1 MAKRLTRAER
11 ESIVFD
17 HLKGKPTPGYNVT
30 ETKPGHYRV
39 TPVKIEIDSDSEDEA
54 GEPEKGPREGSKGPR
69 QPLGLDPPPTQSER
83 PSESEPSVSKEN
95 VLELLNLISRNLQDS
110 DDRAYGPQTP
120 TRSRPNFTRRR
131 RLVL

>member
-54 GEPEKGPREGSKGPR
+54 ESEHPSESEPELRRPEDRR
-69 QPLGLDPPPTQSER
+69 SEH

-110 DDRAYGPQTP
+110 DDRACGPQTP

>member
-54 GEPEKGPREGSKGPR
+54 E
-69 QPLGLDPPPTQSER
+69 SER
-83 PSESEPSVSKEN
+83 PSESDSESERRRSEHPSESEPSVSKEN
-95 VLELLNLISRNLQDS
+95 VLELLNLISHNLQDS
-110 DDRAYGPQTP
+110 DDRCNGPQTP